1 MLKPTPR
8 DPVVSR
14 ALALLHARLR
24 DRWTVDRLGR
34 EVGLSRSA

>member
-24 DRWTVDRLGR
+24 DRWTVDRPGR